1 MIAQCLLDL
10 PTEIIQH
17 ELFKSVLLT
26 DFVKL
31 RLVCTQLSHLP
42 WNIPTRTVLYRRRF
56 RTPSLLSTHARCVV
70 NDCSN
75 RRLTAIVWDELYVP
89 QLPYCRLHVDPFV
102 LREVDVY
109 CYDSLVPSVI
119 TPPPG
124 S

>member
-1 MIAQCLLDL
+1 MNAQILLDL
-10 PTEIIQH
+10 PVEIIQH
-17 ELFKSVLLT
+17 ELFKSVVLT
-26 DFVKL
+26 DFVRL

-42 WNIPTRTVLYRRRF
+42 WNIPTRAVRHHGRF

-70 NDCSN
+70 NGCSN

-102 LREVDVY
+102 LRGVDVY
-109 CYDSLVPSVI
+109 CYDSLVREVI
-119 TPPPG
+119 TLPPG